1 MYLFN
6 IFKESKVNDHITTLL
21 KCSDTNLRF
30 LLKMIFKNSK
40 SLLNTIKLSFLSLRT
55 FYKSK

>member
-6 IFKESKVNDHITTLL
+6 IFKESQVNDHITTLL

>member
-6 IFKESKVNDHITTLL
+6 IFKESKVNDHIITLL

-40 SLLNTIKLSFLSLRT
+40 SILNTIKLSFLSLRT

>member
-6 IFKESKVNDHITTLL
+6 IFKESKVNDHIITLL

-40 SLLNTIKLSFLSLRT
+40 SLLNTIKLFFLSLRT

>member
-6 IFKESKVNDHITTLL
+6 IFKESQVNDHITTLL

-55 FYKSK
+55 CYKSK

>member
-1 MYLFN
+1 MYLFD

-30 LLKMIFKNSK
+30 LLKVIFKNSK

>member
-6 IFKESKVNDHITTLL
+6 IFKESKVNDHIITLL

>member
-6 IFKESKVNDHITTLL
+6 IFKESKVNDHTTTLL

>member
-6 IFKESKVNDHITTLL
+6 IFKESKVNDHIITLL

-30 LLKMIFKNSK
+30 LLKVIFKNSK

>member
-30 LLKMIFKNSK
+30 LLKVIFKNSK